1 MDAPLNAY
9 PNLWIIS
16 FNHLSQ
22 NYHRI
27 YEIYSTHLINIL
39 RDLRLPDHAILAS
52 LDVTSLY
59 TNIPNL
65 EGIQATGSYLF
76 KYRSPHQNPT
86 NASLCKLFELVLTT
100 NNFLFDN
107 KEYLQ
112 VGGTAMGTK
121 LAPSFANLFMGH
133 FEDKFVYSYPLQPLI
148 WKRFID
154 DIFFVWTYGQDK
166 LDKFVNYLNTCHDT
180 IKFTLEISCLKIN
193 FLDITIT
200 KETDGHMSTNLYC
213 KPTDSHNYLL
223 YSSEHPRHLL
233 NGIPYS
239 QFIRVKRLC
248 TKPEDFR
255 LNALMLITHFIRR
268 GYPKTLVQKALD
280 RADIQNREDLLNKE
294 TLKQPI
300 NPSMPQKFYC
310 VTTHNPANP
319 PIKEIITSNWDIL
332 GKTKT
337 SRLLL
342 ESDIVFG
349 LRRNKNLS
357 DHLVRASTST
367 KQNDEKLVD
376 TRPCKRPASC
386 RYCPKLNKSGTFV
399 CKTTNQS
406 LNSKA
411 NINCQSTNCIY
422 HCGIQYVGQTKN
434 KILTRF
440 SSHHFDISHNSD
452 TTVARHFNKCPRHLP
467 AKFDGLSISIL
478 SFIRHHRTLKLARRK
493 GTWKRNAGYTVCL
506 ALSHGV

>member
-1 MDAPLNAY
+1 
-9 PNLWIIS
+9 
-16 FNHLSQ
+16 
-22 NYHRI
+22 
-27 YEIYSTHLINIL
+27 
-39 RDLRLPDHAILAS
+39 
-52 LDVTSLY
+52 
-59 TNIPNL
+59 
-65 EGIQATGSYLF
+65 
-76 KYRSPHQNPT
+76 
-86 NASLCKLFELVLTT
+86 
-100 NNFLFDN
+100 
-107 KEYLQ
+107 
-112 VGGTAMGTK
+112 
-121 LAPSFANLFMGH
+121 
-133 FEDKFVYSYPLQPLI
+133 
-148 WKRFID
+148 
-154 DIFFVWTYGQDK
+154 
-166 LDKFVNYLNTCHDT
+166 
-180 IKFTLEISCLKIN
+180 
-193 FLDITIT
+193 
-200 KETDGHMSTNLYC
+200 
-213 KPTDSHNYLL
+213 
-223 YSSEHPRHLL
+223 
-233 NGIPYS
+233 
-239 QFIRVKRLC
+239 
-248 TKPEDFR
+248 
-255 LNALMLITHFIRR
+255 MLITHFIRR
-268 GYPKTLVQKALD
+268 GHPKHLVQKALD

-300 NPSMPQKFYC
+300 NPSMPQKVYC

-357 DHLVRASTST
+357 DHLVRASTSI

-386 RYCPKLNKSGTFV
+386 RYCPKLNKSGPFI

-406 LNSKA
+406 LNSKV

-422 HCGIQYVGQTKN
+422 LMTCSHCGIQYVGQTKN

-440 SSHHFDISHNSD
+440 SSPHFDISHNSD
-452 TTVARHFNKCPRHLP
+452 TTVARHFNKCLRHLP

-478 SFIRHHRTLKLARRK
+478 SLSTHHRTLKPARRK